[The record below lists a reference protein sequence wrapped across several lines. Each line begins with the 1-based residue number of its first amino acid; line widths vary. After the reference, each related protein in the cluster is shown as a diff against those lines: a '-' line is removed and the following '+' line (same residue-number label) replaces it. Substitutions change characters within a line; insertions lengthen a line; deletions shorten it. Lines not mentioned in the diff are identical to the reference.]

1 MINKNINNEFA
12 HAIGQEIEKAFF
24 EDALPKWMSENS
36 QGFGFDF
43 RGRVDSIILAGGGP
57 TIYIDLLC
65 EPGYI
70 IVEKLGEAQGTAK
83 LSDSILDE
91 IICFIEEYENAK

>member
-1 MINKNINNEFA
+1 MINKNINKESA
-12 HAIGQEIEKAFF
+12 DEIGQEIKKAFF
-24 EDALPKWMSENS
+24 EDALPEWMSENS
-36 QGFGFDF
+36 QGFRFDF

-57 TIYIDLLC
+57 TIYIDLLS

-70 IVEKLGEAQGTAK
+70 IVERLEEVRGTTK

-91 IICFIEEYENAK
+91 IIYFVEEYENAK